1 MSLVKLFVGGF
12 PLDIEE
18 IELAKL
24 FAPHG
29 DISTIKIV
37 RDKKTK
43 LCKGYAFI
51 EMNDRAGAEDA
62 VEALNGTILDNKAL
76 TVKINEE
83 PTDNPTVL
91 NKSTAQQRAPVYQ
104 KVLRPGNEVK
114 KKRPRRSV

>member
-1 MSLVKLFVGGF
+1 MIKLFVGGF

-24 FAPHG
+24 FASHG

-51 EMNDRAGAEDA
+51 EMNERAGADAA
-62 VEALNGTILDNKAL
+62 VEALNGTILDVKEL

-83 PTDNPTVL
+83 PAGNSSLSETT
-91 NKSTAQQRAPVYQ
+91 TQQRPPIYQ
-104 KVLRPGNEVK
+104 KVLQPGNEVK